1 MTFEQPECLDEHA
14 GECPEWLCLRCG
26 EAFLVGFA
34 LPQPGSGRGSARG
47 VA

>member
-1 MTFEQPECLDEHA
+1 MTFEQPECLDEHE
-14 GECPEWLCLRCG
+14 GECPEWLCQRCG

-34 LPQPGSGRGSARG
+34 LPQATARRRAARG